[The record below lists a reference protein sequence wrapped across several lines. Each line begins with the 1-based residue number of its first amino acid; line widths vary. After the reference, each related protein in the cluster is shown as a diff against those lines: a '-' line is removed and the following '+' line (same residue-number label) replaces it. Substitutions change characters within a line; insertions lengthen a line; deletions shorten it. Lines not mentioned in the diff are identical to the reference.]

1 MTSLQ
6 NPAIWA
12 AVVVGGLFVIAF
24 ALAVGSDK
32 AHSRL
37 IRREHVVASFAG
49 LRLTPS
55 HLIVGQP
62 QDCERISLTG
72 LTVGVVQT
80 QSATGPDV
88 VVTVRG
94 ADRLIERREP
104 LSYGSGGEAQV
115 FAVMFNRMSRAQR
128 GMAVPAAISA

>member
-12 AVVVGGLFVIAF
+12 AVVVGGLVAIVF
-24 ALAVGSDK
+24 AVAVVSDK
-32 AHSRL
+32 AHFR
-37 IRREHVVASFAG
+37 IGRREHVVASFAG

-55 HLIVGQP
+55 HLIVGGP
-62 QDCERISLTG
+62 QDSERISLTG
-72 LTVGVVQT
+72 LSIGVVQT

-94 ADRLIERREP
+94 ANRRIEFREP
-104 LSYGSGGEAQV
+104 LSYGSGGEAQI
-115 FAVMFNRMSRAQR
+115 FAVMFNRMSRTQR
-128 GMAVPAAISA
+128 GMAVPATISA